1 MMDSVTN
8 RHSETAGG
16 FALRFFHV
24 LIVVFGISA
33 GLGTA
38 FISLLPVLGTV
49 GPHTLPPAFWVSSG
63 FLLLSSSLQHRAVQA
78 VRREKQ
84 IWFRRRLLLALVAAV
99 GFVAT
104 QTYGLWCLL
113 ESQPRT
119 TEAAST
125 GPMAFAFVLTVLH
138 GMHVTI
144 AMMFLTFIYLKS
156 LTDRY
161 DHEYYW
167 GVTVCAWFWHALGL
181 VWLAIIVVFL
191 IAT

>member
-1 MMDSVTN
+1 MMDSMTN
-8 RHSETAGG
+8 RQSETAGG

-24 LIVVFGISA
+24 LVLVFGLAA

-38 FISLLPVLGTV
+38 LIYLLPVFRAAGR
-49 GPHTLPPAFWVSSG
+49 HTLPAAFWVSSG
-63 FLLLSSSLQHRAVQA
+63 FLFLSSLMQHRAVHA

-84 IWFRRRLLLALVAAV
+84 TWFRRRLLIALVAGV
-99 GFVAT
+99 GFVAI
-104 QTYGLWCLL
+104 QSYGLWCLL
-113 ESQPRT
+113 KNQPRT
-119 TEAAST
+119 AEAAST
-125 GPMAFAFVLTVLH
+125 GPEAFAFVLTVLH

-156 LTDRY
+156 LMDRY

-167 GVTVCAWFWHALGL
+167 GVTFCAWFWHALGL
-181 VWLAIIVVFL
+181 VWLAIILVYL